1 MLAEPL
7 FYLEKK
13 KLKLFY
19 NNSTL
24 IGGKEVKLMNELKL
38 VKKAIKGNK
47 ECLEELLVLHGDQ
60 LYRTAYLYV
69 RNREDALDIVQ
80 ETSYKAFLSIGQL
93 KNEKFFLTWLTKILI
108 NCSYDV
114 LKKNKK
120 ELPLNNMVELA
131 TDKREKEDENLDLL
145 EAINRLNE
153 KHKNAIILFYFQDL
167 PISEV
172 AKVMKIPEN
181 TVKTYLSRGK
191 ERLKKLLGGMNYN
204 GEKIISKSI

>member
-1 MLAEPL
+1 
-7 FYLEKK
+7 
-13 KLKLFY
+13 
-19 NNSTL
+19 
-24 IGGKEVKLMNELKL
+24 MNELKL
-38 VKKAIKGNK
+38 IKKAIKGNK

-69 RNREDALDIVQ
+69 QNREDALDVVQ
-80 ETSYKAFLSIGQL
+80 EVSYKAFLSIGQL

-114 LKKNKK
+114 LKKNNK
-120 ELPLNNMVELA
+120 ELPLSSMIEL
-131 TDKREKEDENLDLL
+131 TTNEREKREENLDLL
-145 EAINRLNE
+145 EAINRLDE
-153 KHKNAIILFYFQDL
+153 KYKNAIILFYFQDL

-181 TVKTYLSRGK
+181 TVKTFLSRGK
-191 ERLKKLLGGMNYN
+191 DRLKKLLGGMNNN

>member
-1 MLAEPL
+1 
-7 FYLEKK
+7 
-13 KLKLFY
+13 
-19 NNSTL
+19 
-24 IGGKEVKLMNELKL
+24 MNELKL

-114 LKKNKK
+114 LKKNNK
-120 ELPLNNMVELA
+120 ELPLNNMIELT
-131 TDKREKEDENLDLL
+131 TDKREKREENLDLL

-153 KHKNAIILFYFQDL
+153 NHKNAIILFYFQDL

-172 AKVMKIPEN
+172 AKVMKIPES

-191 ERLKKLLGGMNYN
+191 DRLKTLLGGMNYN
-204 GEKIISKSI
+204 GEKITSKSI